1 MFEGFMSYRY
11 FSYFIIL
18 ASGLLLS
25 AVQSPSQASNVNGTE
40 TVSLK
45 ALTLRIA
52 GDETRTRMVVN
63 FDKEPEIT
71 SFMMSAP
78 YRLVVEMP
86 ESGFGFDESAISMHG
101 LIDQVRY
108 GKVGDGKS
116 RMIFTLKGP
125 FKVENIQVAKNESSS
140 GYRLMVDVVAIS
152 DREFAL
158 AIAAQSDADSSVEKH
173 DIDTAPVSKSS
184 EFIVVIDAGHG
195 GIDSGASGVSGT
207 LEKDVT
213 LSFAETLRDLLQN
226 EEGYKVFM
234 TREDDS
240 FLRLGER
247 VRIARQHEADLFI
260 SVHADTIRQRDIRG
274 ATVYTISDQ
283 ASDAVARAMAE
294 RENKSDALA
303 GYEIDEA
310 PEVADILLDLTRRE
324 THNFSLGFAEKVVDS
339 LRDEIFLINNPHR
352 FAGFQ
357 VLKAP
362 DVPSVLLELG
372 YLSNKQDEKLITD
385 PVWREKM
392 AQKLILAIKAFAKK
406 KNQ

>member
-1 MFEGFMSYRY
+1 MSYRY

-18 ASGLLLS
+18 TSGLLLS
-25 AVQSPSQASNVNGTE
+25 AVQSPSQASNVIGTE

-184 EFIVVIDAGHG
+184 EFVVVIDAGHG

-213 LSFAETLRDLLQN
+213 LSFAEILRDLLQN

>member
-18 ASGLLLS
+18 TSGLLLS
-25 AVQSPSQASNVNGTE
+25 AVQSPSQASNVIGTE

-63 FDKEPEIT
+63 FDKEPEIA

-158 AIAAQSDADSSVEKH
+158 AIAAQSDAGSSVEKH

-184 EFIVVIDAGHG
+184 EFVVVIDAGHG

-213 LSFAETLRDLLQN
+213 LSFAEILRDLLQN

-392 AQKLILAIKAFAKK
+392 AHKLILAIKAFAKK